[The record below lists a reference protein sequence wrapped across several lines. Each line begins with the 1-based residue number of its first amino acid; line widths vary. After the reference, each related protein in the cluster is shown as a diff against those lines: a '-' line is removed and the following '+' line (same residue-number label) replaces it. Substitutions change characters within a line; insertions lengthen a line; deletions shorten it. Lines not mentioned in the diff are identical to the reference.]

1 MTDPIAELPEIRRRT
16 RRALISSVLP
26 AGMGTSASF
35 AATSLVAEDITG
47 SDTLA
52 TFAASMISIG
62 GAITAVPL
70 GRYMAEHGRRPG
82 LLRAWVIGALG
93 AFFAFLAVVTEV
105 YPLLLIGVLGIG
117 TGQAANLAA
126 RYAAADLAEET
137 NRAREIGIVVWA
149 GSIGSVLGP
158 TVALGGT
165 GWIAADLLGLD
176 ELAGPFIMAIVVFAT
191 AGVVVDRQLRPDPLL
206 RSQQLDVAG
215 AEQRERPSL
224 AESFR
229 KLVTHRLAAIAV
241 FAMAVGQGV
250 MVAVMTVTP
259 LHMDEGAHETRV
271 IGLVISFHIVGMY
284 FFSPLV
290 GWLVDRLPVVLMV
303 GAAGVILPRCR
314 DGLSHRSGGQPR
326 RVRRSVARR
335 YRLVVR
341 HDLRQCTAHLGV
353 LGIGTRRCRR
363 GRLHDGRQRRNRW
376 AAFRRD
382 RRGQQLSRTQPLGGR
397 ACALARR
404 RCAVPGGHHDQ
415 TANRCD
421 LTARLTEGDQ

>member
-1 MTDPIAELPEIRRRT
+1 MAGSLLMTDPIAELPEIRRRT

-176 ELAGPFIMAIVVFAT
+176 ES
-191 AGVVVDRQLRPDPLL
+191 PDPSSW
-206 RSQQLDVAG
+206 RSSSS
-215 AEQRERPSL
+215 RPPASW
-224 AESFR
+224 SIDNF
-229 KLVTHRLAAIAV
+229 
-241 FAMAVGQGV
+241 G
-250 MVAVMTVTP
+250 P
-259 LHMDEGAHETRV
+259 TRYCAPSNSTLP
-271 IGLVISFHIVGMY
+271 GPSSANGR
-284 FFSPLV
+284 
-290 GWLVDRLPVVLMV
+290 RLP
-303 GAAGVILPRCR
+303 
-314 DGLSHRSGGQPR
+314 SRS
-326 RVRRSVARR
+326 
-335 YRLVVR
+335 
-341 HDLRQCTAHLGV
+341 
-353 LGIGTRRCRR
+353 
-363 GRLHDGRQRRNRW
+363 
-376 AAFRRD
+376 
-382 RRGQQLSRTQPLGGR
+382 
-397 ACALARR
+397 
-404 RCAVPGGHHDQ
+404 
-415 TANRCD
+415 ANS
-421 LTARLTEGDQ
+421 

>member
-1 MTDPIAELPEIRRRT
+1 MTDRTVELPEIRRRT
-16 RRALISSVLP
+16 RQALISSVLP

-70 GRYMAEHGRRPG
+70 GRFMAEHGRRPG
-82 LLRAWVIGALG
+82 LLRAWIIGALG
-93 AFFAFLAVVTEV
+93 AFFALLAVVTEV

-137 NRAREIGIVVWA
+137 NRAREIGIVVWS

-165 GWIAADLLGLD
+165 GWVAADLLGLD
-176 ELAGPFIMAIVVFAT
+176 ELAGPFMMAIVVFAI
-191 AGVVVDRQLRPDPLL
+191 AVVVVDRQLRPDPLL
-206 RSQQLDVAG
+206 LSQQLDSAG
-215 AEQRERPSL
+215 AKQRNKPSL
-224 AESFR
+224 AESFG

-271 IGLVISFHIVGMY
+271 IGLVISLHIVGMY

-303 GAAGVILPRCR
+303 GAAGLILFL
-314 DGLSHRSGGQPR
+314 GAEMASHTDPEDS
-326 RVRRSVARR
+326 
-335 YRLVVR
+335 
-341 HDLRQCTAHLGV
+341 LGV
-353 LGIGTRRCRR
+353 FVGLLLVGIGWSFAMISGST
-363 GRLHDGRQRRNRW
+363 LLTS
-376 AAFRRD
+376 AFSAS
-382 RRGQQLSRTQPLGGR
+382 GW
-397 ACALARR
+397 
-404 RCAVPGGHHDQ
+404 
-415 TANRCD
+415 
-421 LTARLTEGDQ
+421 

>member
-149 GSIGSVLGP
+149 GSIGSV
-158 TVALGGT
+158 
-165 GWIAADLLGLD
+165 
-176 ELAGPFIMAIVVFAT
+176 
-191 AGVVVDRQLRPDPLL
+191 
-206 RSQQLDVAG
+206 
-215 AEQRERPSL
+215 
-224 AESFR
+224 
-229 KLVTHRLAAIAV
+229 
-241 FAMAVGQGV
+241 
-250 MVAVMTVTP
+250 
-259 LHMDEGAHETRV
+259 
-271 IGLVISFHIVGMY
+271 
-284 FFSPLV
+284 
-290 GWLVDRLPVVLMV
+290 
-303 GAAGVILPRCR
+303 
-314 DGLSHRSGGQPR
+314 
-326 RVRRSVARR
+326 
-335 YRLVVR
+335 
-341 HDLRQCTAHLGV
+341 
-353 LGIGTRRCRR
+353 
-363 GRLHDGRQRRNRW
+363 
-376 AAFRRD
+376 
-382 RRGQQLSRTQPLGGR
+382 
-397 ACALARR
+397 
-404 RCAVPGGHHDQ
+404 
-415 TANRCD
+415 
-421 LTARLTEGDQ
+421 

>member
-1 MTDPIAELPEIRRRT
+1 M
-16 RRALISSVLP
+16 
-26 AGMGTSASF
+26 
-35 AATSLVAEDITG
+35 
-47 SDTLA
+47 
-52 TFAASMISIG
+52 
-62 GAITAVPL
+62 
-70 GRYMAEHGRRPG
+70 
-82 LLRAWVIGALG
+82 
-93 AFFAFLAVVTEV
+93 
-105 YPLLLIGVLGIG
+105 LGIG

-259 LHMDEGAHETRV
+259 LHMDEGAHETR
-271 IGLVISFHIVGMY
+271 GS
-284 FFSPLV
+284 
-290 GWLVDRLPVVLMV
+290 
-303 GAAGVILPRCR
+303 
-314 DGLSHRSGGQPR
+314 
-326 RVRRSVARR
+326 
-335 YRLVVR
+335 
-341 HDLRQCTAHLGV
+341 
-353 LGIGTRRCRR
+353 
-363 GRLHDGRQRRNRW
+363 
-376 AAFRRD
+376 
-382 RRGQQLSRTQPLGGR
+382 
-397 ACALARR
+397 AL
-404 RCAVPGGHHDQ
+404 
-415 TANRCD
+415 
-421 LTARLTEGDQ
+421 